1 MGDKILFY
9 LDAGSYSNPYD
20 CLLAYDNG
28 YNKVMPYFNV
38 DKKKA
43 LKILHDVI
51 FARNKR
57 DIKNTVF
64 FIGGSDV
71 KKAEECYNTLKEF
84 LLTSKVHPIS
94 LIFDPNGVY
103 TTIAAMLINMKKQ
116 IKNLEGKNILILGG
130 TGAIGQCI
138 ALILAEKKAVVTIT
152 SRNRDKINDIL
163 AQLNNPNIVGLICQC
178 EYDVYTSCK
187 NKEIILVAG
196 PPGVTMI
203 KKETISK
210 ITPLLLYDVS
220 AIKPLGIENFNKRE
234 DFEELKKRAVC
245 VNGEEIGTLK
255 NKIERKILK
264 NVLEKTMFYG
274 KEEILTFATQEN
286 Y

>member
-9 LDAGSYSNPYD
+9 LDSGSYSNPYD

-28 YNKVMPYFNV
+28 YNKVMTYFDV
-38 DKKKA
+38 DKRKA

-51 FARNKR
+51 FARKKK

-71 KKAEECYNTLKEF
+71 KRAEECYNTLKDF
-84 LLTSKVHPIS
+84 LLISKVHPIS

-103 TTIAAMLINMKKQ
+103 TTIVAMLIKMKKQ
-116 IKNLEGKNILILGG
+116 IKNLEGRRILILGG

-138 ALILAEKKAVVTIT
+138 ALILAEKKALVTIT
-152 SRNRDKINDIL
+152 SRNRDKLNDVL
-163 AQLNNPNIVGLICQC
+163 AQINNPNIAGFVCQC
-178 EYDVYTSCK
+178 ESDVCYSCE

-196 PPGVTMI
+196 PPGVTMV
-203 KKETISK
+203 KKETIAK
-210 ITPLLLYDVS
+210 LRPMLLYDVS

-234 DFEELKKRAVC
+234 DLEELKKRAVC
-245 VNGEEIGTLK
+245 VDGEEIGTLK
-255 NKIERKILK
+255 NKIEKKILK
-264 NVLEKTMFYG
+264 DVLEKTMFYG
-274 KEEILTFATQEN
+274 KEEILNFATHEN